1 MATITNPYD
10 ALYTNLKNAFT
21 VEYKG
26 ASVSVADFVLAK
38 AGKSSV
44 QSTALTVQARENHS
58 IVNVLSLVNDK
69 LTLKVAPKRDE
80 TLTKFPIRTSAS
92 AIMSAVAACAIVFG
106 CTVFSLSGK
115 LANTTP
121 YTADAEDYSDVS
133 AELNTSEDVI
143 YE

>member
-1 MATITNPYD
+1 MASITNPYD

-26 ASVSVADFVLAK
+26 SSVSVADFVLAK
-38 AGKSSV
+38 AGKASV

-92 AIMSAVAACAIVFG
+92 AIISAVAACAIVFG

-121 YTADAEDYSDVS
+121 YTADAENYSDIS
-133 AELNTSEDVI
+133 SELNSVDDVI

>member
-1 MATITNPYD
+1 MASITNPYD

-26 ASVSVADFVLAK
+26 ASVSVADFVLAR

-44 QSTALTVQARENHS
+44 QSTALTVKAGENHS

-106 CTVFSLSGK
+106 CTVFSLRGK
-115 LANTTP
+115 LTDTTP
-121 YTADAEDYSDVS
+121 YTAEAEDYSDVS
-133 AELNTSEDVI
+133 DELNSVEDVL

>member
-1 MATITNPYD
+1 MASITNPYD